1 MVLSGSNTYSGGTA
15 MESGILKIASTNALG
30 TGQLTLSGGTLV
42 LNSLLTLSSLN
53 WTNGSSSNATIAI
66 DDLVA

>member
-1 MVLSGSNTYSGGTA
+1 